1 MECGLHCS
9 KCCREEH
16 SYDKLR
22 HELVFSHVHS
32 ITGAGMRLDFH
43 FVITKKKIT
52 CLRCKQS
59 KYIGFRCC
67 YMVQISNFT
76 FTLLPA
82 DNLFIFS
89 FAFFEFYYSTM
100 LDLFSSGKEF
110 RPESSWWLQEVKA
123 GKADGWCMRLIW
135 FRSIDSFSRLSCIPF
150 HTQTTRLLLHTPC
163 QQIAPVLW
171 NVCRSIIL
179 SEHHD
184 IPICKII

>member
-43 FVITKKKIT
+43 FVITKKNPKEPVYVVNRANT
-52 CLRCKQS
+52 V
-59 KYIGFRCC
+59 IGIRCC

-110 RPESSWWLQEVKA
+110 PPESS
-123 GKADGWCMRLIW
+123 
-135 FRSIDSFSRLSCIPF
+135 
-150 HTQTTRLLLHTPC
+150 
-163 QQIAPVLW
+163 
-171 NVCRSIIL
+171 
-179 SEHHD
+179 
-184 IPICKII
+184 